1 MTVKKLR
8 TRLKKR
14 KQSVSDVKGKEELV
28 QWLLS
33 VAPLLPFPVDGSSA
47 MAAPMFHRYGG
58 RSLGISGLRC
68 DDPLRTTHTFLYVLR
83 LHTDKLQQKIN
94 I

>member
-1 MTVKKLR
+1 MLSESAITSMTVKKLR

-47 MAAPMFHRYGG
+47 MAVKENNQPDNCMMK
-58 RSLGISGLRC
+58 
-68 DDPLRTTHTFLYVLR
+68 V
-83 LHTDKLQQKIN
+83 KE
-94 I
+94 